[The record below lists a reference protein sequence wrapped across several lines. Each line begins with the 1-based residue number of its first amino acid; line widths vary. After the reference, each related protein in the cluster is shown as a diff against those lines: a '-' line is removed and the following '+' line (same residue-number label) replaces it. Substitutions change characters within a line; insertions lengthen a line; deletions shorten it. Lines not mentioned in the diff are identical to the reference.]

1 MLSTSENFSAVE
13 FFKMA
18 YFTASQRKMAEKIL
32 LETLKIVELEDCM
45 YSATTKRL
53 IGHFNEM
60 INSFNVQK
68 FWNSLNV
75 REEKAKTQTAQVIL
89 QEKEVSYLRS
99 RY

>member
-1 MLSTSENFSAVE
+1 MLSTAENFSAIE

-18 YFTASQRKMAEKIL
+18 YVTASQRKMAEEIL
-32 LETLKIVELEDCM
+32 LETLKIVEFEDCM
-45 YSATTKRL
+45 YSATAKRL

-99 RY
+99 R